1 MRQLSK
7 GIYNNN
13 CLPDTSFHLNILHF
27 FNICSMILMKTIVW
41 DKAHVGHAFHLYKCT
56 RCNQISYEKSPLR
69 SRDLKTFSCID
80 YSIVSTLLKINKAIC
95 ATIKIHCMVLKQIDA
110 IKTILL
116 FEPFL
121 VFLFSETFNYTLHR
135 YFSKS
140 GYPFIGREIL
150 QG

>member
-1 MRQLSK
+1 M
-7 GIYNNN
+7 
-13 CLPDTSFHLNILHF
+13 
-27 FNICSMILMKTIVW
+27 
-41 DKAHVGHAFHLYKCT
+41 
-56 RCNQISYEKSPLR
+56 
-69 SRDLKTFSCID
+69 DLKR
-80 YSIVSTLLKINKAIC
+80 
-95 ATIKIHCMVLKQIDA
+95 IDA
-110 IKTILL
+110 IKTIIL